1 MSPEVV
7 FSPSTIDRKENEK
20 TKKGGSER
28 EREREREMSG
38 TEELVEKG
46 HHWSPGGRNLTK
58 PITTIHGY

>member
-7 FSPSTIDRKENEK
+7 FSPSTMDRKENEK
-20 TKKGGSER
+20 TKNGGRGR
-28 EREREREMSG
+28 ETEMSG

-58 PITTIHGY
+58 RIPTIHCY